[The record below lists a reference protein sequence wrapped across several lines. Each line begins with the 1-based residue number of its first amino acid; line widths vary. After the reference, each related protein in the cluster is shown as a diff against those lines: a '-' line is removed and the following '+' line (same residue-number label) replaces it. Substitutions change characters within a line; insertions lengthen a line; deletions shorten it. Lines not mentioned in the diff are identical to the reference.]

1 MQNLPENVREVISKL
16 VPVSILD
23 DIACFVLYDDHPAQR
38 KNCDITI
45 CTKHGEVK
53 EYFRREEVSSLL
65 LRSNF
70 KAAQIRIIR
79 NSHCHLYYIVASD
92 HEVVIL
98 SKENQLKVHQR
109 VSNMDSYEV
118 NDYGYRGLASLK
130 VVQKDDAVPLIFD
143 NKFQRLSDQAV
154 IKSGIHVDDSIPVLL
169 ELKRKLVQTRYSVSC
184 NVKSQNKLQE
194 LRKLATFAAYQKMHP
209 SLDDSMFHQNFKQ
222 VNFIHI

>member
-79 NSHCHLYYIVASD
+79 NSHCQKRTKTTGARFFCAKWFIIDKFIYTYI
-92 HEVVIL
+92 
-98 SKENQLKVHQR
+98 N
-109 VSNMDSYEV
+109 
-118 NDYGYRGLASLK
+118 
-130 VVQKDDAVPLIFD
+130 
-143 NKFQRLSDQAV
+143 
-154 IKSGIHVDDSIPVLL
+154 
-169 ELKRKLVQTRYSVSC
+169 T
-184 NVKSQNKLQE
+184 
-194 LRKLATFAAYQKMHP
+194 
-209 SLDDSMFHQNFKQ
+209 
-222 VNFIHI
+222 